1 MKEFNLRL
9 PFWWSTFSIVLQ
21 EFLCLKLTKCR
32 RFLWTG
38 AWTMWTNRIIG
49 SIMCGLFSI
58 EIFWNCIFLSEFKMM
73 VTIHVAK
80 DERIAENN

>member
-1 MKEFNLRL
+1 MFEINEMQKVPLD
-9 PFWWSTFSIVLQ
+9 
-21 EFLCLKLTKCR
+21 
-32 RFLWTG
+32 
-38 AWTMWTNRIIG
+38 NRIIG